1 MANRE
6 CCKIITPNLER
17 RSIITE
23 QTLTQQAAEFAAGL
37 DYEDIP
43 KEALRIAR
51 RCIIDGLGVM
61 LAGSEQPA
69 IDVAE
74 RYARLNGGNGHSRV
88 VGDASLHLPAHMAAF
103 WNGLAGHAMDWDDT
117 QLAEGP
123 GRPYGLLTHPTV
135 PPLSAALVISDM
147 VGGVNGKDF
156 LTAFVAG
163 FEVECKIAEA
173 INPDHYNLG
182 FHTSGTIGT
191 FGSAVTAAKLLGFDA
206 SGIARAMGGA
216 ASMAAGIRANFGT
229 MGKPMHVARSS
240 ENGVTSA
247 LLVQEGFTF
256 NEESLDGKWGY
267 LEVAGRGGEP
277 ELVLGRFG
285 NPFSI
290 VKPGISIKPYPS
302 GVLTHP
308 SMDAVKFLMEENRLS
323 PDEIEKVTL
332 FAANNI
338 LHPIRFRIA
347 NSELEGKFCM
357 AFLLSA
363 MILRG
368 KAGKAEFTDEFVL
381 SEPVQAM
388 QLRVETVFDPE
399 IDAMGYDRIRSRVEV
414 TTKDGRKFDR
424 WADENYRGSPHNPL
438 SDDELE
444 CKFKDCAEG
453 LLDDCRVQSLFDMVW
468 KLEAQKDVTGIYE
481 LLDWRSERTD

>member
-1 MANRE
+1 M
-6 CCKIITPNLER
+6 PD
-17 RSIITE
+17 
-23 QTLTQQAAEFAAGL
+23 QTSLTRDAAQFAADL
-37 DYEDIP
+37 RFEDIP
-43 KEALRIAR
+43 EDALHIAR
-51 RCIIDGLGVM
+51 RCVVDGLGVM
-61 LAGSEQPA
+61 LAGSEQPST
-69 IDVAE
+69 DVAE
-74 RYARLNGGNGHSRV
+74 RYARLNGGAPHSRV
-88 VGDASLHLPAHMAAF
+88 VGDASFRVPAHMAAF

-123 GRPYGLLTHPTV
+123 GRPYGLLTHPTI
-135 PPLSAALVISDM
+135 PPLSACLVISDM
-147 VGGVNGKDF
+147 LGGVSGRDF

-191 FGSAVTAAKLLGFDA
+191 FGSAVAAAKLLGFDA
-206 SGIARAMGGA
+206 SQIARAMGGA

-247 LLVQEGFTF
+247 LLVREGFTF

-285 NPFSI
+285 KPFTIAS
-290 VKPGISIKPYPS
+290 PGVSIKPYPS

-308 SMDAVKFLMEENRLS
+308 SMDAMGFLMKEEGLK
-323 PDEIEKVTL
+323 PGDIERVTL

-347 NSELEGKFCM
+347 TSELEGKFCM

-363 MILRG
+363 MIIAG
-368 KAGKAEFTDEFVL
+368 KAGKAEFTDDFVL
-381 SEPVQAM
+381 SAPVQEM
-388 QLRVETVFDPE
+388 QKRVETQFDPE
-399 IDAMGYDRIRSRVEV
+399 IDAMGHDRIRSRIEV
-414 TTKDGRKFDR
+414 ITKDGRKIER

-438 SDDELE
+438 SDTELE
-444 CKFKDCAEG
+444 GKFRDCAQG
-453 LLDDCRVQSLFDMVW
+453 LIDDTAIQAVFDMAW
-468 KLEAQKDVTGIYE
+468 KLENQPDAARFYDLLTWRDRRATGA
-481 LLDWRSERTD
+481 DDGGRHVS

>member
-1 MANRE
+1 M
-6 CCKIITPNLER
+6 
-17 RSIITE
+17 TE
-23 QTLTQQAAEFAAGL
+23 QGLTRQAAEFAAGL
-37 DYEDIP
+37 NYDDIP
-43 KEALRIAR
+43 AEALHIAR

-69 IDVAE
+69 IDAAE
-74 RYARLNGGNGHSRV
+74 RYAKLNGGNGHSRV
-88 VGDASLHLPAHMAAF
+88 VGDASLRLPAHMAAF

-147 VGGVNGKDF
+147 VDGVDGKAF

-163 FEVECKIAEA
+163 FEVECKVAEA
-173 INPDHYNLG
+173 INPDHYNFG

-191 FGSAVTAAKLLGFDA
+191 FGSAVTAAKLLGLDA
-206 SGIARAMGGA
+206 AGIARSIGGA

-229 MGKPMHVARSS
+229 MGKPMHVGRSS

-247 LLVQEGFTF
+247 LMVREGFTF

-277 ELVLGRFG
+277 ELVMGRFG

-290 VKPGISIKPYPS
+290 TNPGVSIKPYPS
-302 GVLTHP
+302 GVLAHP
-308 SMDAVKFLMEENRLS
+308 SMDAAKFLMAENALS
-323 PDEIEKVTL
+323 PDDIEKVTL

-338 LHPIRFRIA
+338 LYPIRFRIA
-347 NSELEGKFCM
+347 KSELEGKFCM

-363 MILRG
+363 IILRG

-381 SEPVQAM
+381 SKPVQAM
-388 QLRVETVFDPE
+388 QQRIETAFDPI
-399 IDAMGYDRIRSRVEV
+399 IDAMGQDRIRSRVEV
-414 TTKDGRKFDR
+414 ITRDGRKIER

-438 SDDELE
+438 SDGEVED
-444 CKFKDCAEG
+444 KFKDCAQG
-453 LLDDCRVQSLFDMVW
+453 LLNDSRVRAALDTTW
-468 KLEAQKDVTGIYE
+468 GLDGQKDVTCIYD
-481 LLDWRSERTD
+481 LLDWRSKRTG